1 MRRSTTALTGL
12 VTALMVLTACSSP
25 TDSEPASSSESTT
38 SALVDGSSTDSEQS
52 SDSGSNDPGADSEES
67 TDVESGPDE
76 ADVAGVNALELMG
89 PSETETVAD
98 MEPMF
103 DGREPQ
109 LPATVTDSRGVE
121 VTIESADR
129 ILSLDLYGTLTDTLI
144 GLGMQ
149 DRLVGR
155 ANSDTQEVLADLPVV
170 TQSGHDLNIEA
181 VLNLD
186 PDLVITNTTIG
197 TERLYSQL
205 EAAGITVVYFEQ
217 IPSIDNIATEITM
230 VGDALGLTDEATE
243 LADATMDRMDEVRAE
258 IDQLKEA
265 TPRAPRG
272 AVLYVRGT
280 AGVFFILGAD
290 YGAADVLEILGLD
303 DVALNSGI
311 TDLRPANAESL
322 ISLDPEIILA
332 MKDGIDSTGGV
343 VGLLGRPGMAAT
355 TAGSNGRVIVA
366 ADTQLLSYGPRT
378 PDNLLAL
385 AHAIYTDPDAGE
397 TDE

>member
-1 MRRSTTALTGL
+1 MRRSTTAISGL
-12 VTALMVLTACSSP
+12 VATLLVLTACSSP
-25 TDSEPASSSESTT
+25 TDSESTNSSESETT
-38 SALVDGSSTDSEQS
+38 AQSEGSTDSEQP
-52 SDSGSNDPGADSEES
+52 SDSDSDAPGAESEES
-67 TDVESGPDE
+67 TEVESGSDE
-76 ADVAGVNALELMG
+76 AGVEGVNALELMG

-103 DGREPQ
+103 DGLEPQ

-121 VTIESADR
+121 VTIETTDR

-155 ANSDTQEVLADLPVV
+155 ANSDTQEILADLPVV

-205 EAAGITVVYFEQ
+205 ESAGITVVYFEQ
-217 IPSIDNIATEITM
+217 IPSVDNIASEITM
-230 VGDALGLTDEATE
+230 VGDTLGLTQEATE
-243 LADATMDRMDEVRAE
+243 LADATMDRMDEVRTE

-303 DVALNSGI
+303 DVALDAGI

-343 VGLLGRPGMAAT
+343 DGLLGRPGMAAT
-355 TAGSNGRVIVA
+355 TAGSNKRVIVV

-385 AHAIYTDPDAGE
+385 AHAIYTDPAAAE